1 VCLVSGDELRLAAF
15 AERAVLRNMAERT
28 RHTFTRKIFPPKNGG
43 VVKPVLFH
51 REKCHIA

>member
-1 VCLVSGDELRLAAF
+1 MCLVSGDELRLAAF